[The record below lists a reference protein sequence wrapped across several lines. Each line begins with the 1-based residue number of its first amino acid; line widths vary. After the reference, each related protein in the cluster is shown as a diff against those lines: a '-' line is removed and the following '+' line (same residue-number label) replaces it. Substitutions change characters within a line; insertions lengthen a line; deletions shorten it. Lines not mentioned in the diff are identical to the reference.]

1 MENKKEDNSK
11 QDVMVSNLPL
21 LFSDGKPTSI
31 TSMSVV
37 CILFPDFGFRPIII
51 FFFAFSGGPAVL
63 HTIFD

>member
-1 MENKKEDNSK
+1 MLWSIVTYIKMEKPIDEKNK

-37 CILFPDFGFRPIII
+37 CIE
-51 FFFAFSGGPAVL
+51 
-63 HTIFD
+63 